1 MKVLAYTRVSTKKQ
15 QSLEAQKDAI
25 IHLAVREGIS
35 VDDIYFYSDTGSGS
49 NDKRTQYQTM
59 LRQLQDDSEVTTVL
73 VYRLNR
79 IGRNLKHTLEFLDV
93 CQNKRIKVISVSDG
107 IFDLSKAFDRFKL
120 QVISALA
127 EMELDNI
134 STFVRNGNLQKVRE
148 GQMISTNAPF
158 GYIYKDGRYIIH
170 EDEAKTVKFI
180 YERYIQGKGYK
191 AISKELQQSGT
202 LVPEYQ
208 VRNILLNTSYTG
220 VMKTPYGIELNGL
233 YRPIIS
239 QTTFNEAAS
248 IRNRKRIATH
258 QTKSQLKKF
267 LKCPCCGSTLTTHQV
282 KRNDKTH
289 YYYVC
294 RNHKKSAM
302 NYCPFVSING
312 KDIEDDVLQTV
323 RNFIMINQT
332 YKHIMQ
338 AINRI
343 RKDQIKMQSNSE
355 RLRTKLVEQLAEG
368 KISAVDFA
376 EQVNQKTKN
385 IKTIPN
391 IDNTKLTPIL
401 NKVSK
406 RLTLEEIKPYIEQ
419 IVINEQRELKAVYIK
434 DYPVNLVAVTQ
445 DNSTEKLKMEV

>member
-1 MKVLAYTRVSTKKQ
+1 MKVLSYTRVSTKKQ

-25 IHLAVREGIS
+25 IQLAIREGIS
-35 VDDIYFYSDTGSGS
+35 TDDITFYTDTGSGS

-59 LRQLQDDSEVTTVL
+59 LRQLQDDSDVTTVL

-134 STFVRNGNLQKVRE
+134 STFVKNGNLQKIRE

-158 GYIYKDGRYIIH
+158 GYIYQDGTYIIQ

-202 LVPEYQ
+202 LLPEYQ
-208 VRNILLNTSYTG
+208 VRNILLNPTYTG
-220 VMKTPYGIELNGL
+220 LMKTPYGIELKGL
-233 YRPIIS
+233 YMPIIS
-239 QTTFNEAAS
+239 QTTFKEAAS

-294 RNHKKSAM
+294 RNHKKTSM

-312 KDIEDDVLQTV
+312 RDIEDNVLQTIQSFLV
-323 RNFIMINQT
+323 GEKT
-332 YKHIMQ
+332 YKPIKQ
-338 AINRI
+338 VIERI

-355 RLRTKLVEQLAEG
+355 RLRAKLIDQLAEG
-368 KISAVDFA
+368 KISAGEF
-376 EQVNQKTKN
+376 EQQVNQKQEA
-385 IKTIPN
+385 IKAIPN
-391 IDNTKLTPIL
+391 INNNKLKPIL

-406 RLTLEEIKPYIEQ
+406 SLTLEEIKPYIDH
-419 IVINEQRELKAVYIK
+419 IVISEQRELKAVYIK
-434 DYPVNLVAVTQ
+434 DYPVNLVPITQ
-445 DNSTEKLKMEV
+445 DTSTEKLKMEV

>member
-1 MKVLAYTRVSTKKQ
+1 MKVLAYTRVSTTKQ

-25 IHLAVREGIS
+25 IQMAVREGIS
-35 VDDIYFYSDTGSGS
+35 VDDIGFYSDTGSGS

-59 LRQLQDDSEVTTVL
+59 LRQLQDDSEVKTVL

-191 AISKELQQSGT
+191 AISKELQQNGT
-202 LVPEYQ
+202 LIPEYQ
-208 VRNILLNTSYTG
+208 VRNILLNPSYTG

-239 QTTFNEAAS
+239 QTTFKEATS

-294 RNHKKSAM
+294 RNHKKTSM

-312 KDIEDDVLQTV
+312 RDIEDNVLQTIQSFLV
-323 RNFIMINQT
+323 SEKT
-332 YKHIMQ
+332 YKPIKQ
-338 AINRI
+338 AIERI
-343 RKDQIKMQSNSE
+343 RKEQIKMQSSSE

-376 EQVNQKTKN
+376 QQVNHKTKN

-406 RLTLEEIKPYIEQ
+406 SLTLEEIKPYIDQ
-419 IVINEQRELKAVYIK
+419 IVISEQRELKAVYIK
-434 DYPVNLVAVTQ
+434 DYPINLVAVTQ
-445 DNSTEKLKMEV
+445 DNSNENLKMEV

>member
-25 IHLAVREGIS
+25 IQLAVREGIS
-35 VDDIYFYSDTGSGS
+35 IDDINFYSETGSGS
-49 NDKRTQYQTM
+49 NDKRKQYQAM
-59 LRQLQDDSEVTTVL
+59 LEQLQDDSEVTTLL

-79 IGRNLKHTLEFLDV
+79 IGRNLKHTLEFLDI

-134 STFVRNGNLQKVRE
+134 STFVKNGNLQKIRE

-158 GYIYKDGRYIIH
+158 GYIYQDGTYIIQ
-170 EDEAKTVKFI
+170 EDEAKIVRFI
-180 YERYIQGKGYK
+180 YDRYIQGKGYK

-208 VRNILLNTSYTG
+208 VRNILLNPSYTG

-239 QTTFNEAAS
+239 QTTFKEAAS
-248 IRNRKRIATH
+248 IRNRKRIATQ

-294 RNHKKSAM
+294 RNHKKTSM
-302 NYCPFVSING
+302 DYCPFVSING
-312 KDIEDDVLQTV
+312 RDIEDNVLQTIQSFLV
-323 RNFIMINQT
+323 GEKT
-332 YKHIMQ
+332 YKPIKQ
-338 AINRI
+338 AIERI

-355 RLRTKLVEQLAEG
+355 KLRAKLVEQLAEG
-368 KISAVDFA
+368 KISADEFA
-376 EQVNQKTKN
+376 QQVNHKSETIKSIPKINSSKLTHILKN
-385 IKTIPN
+385 ISN
-391 IDNTKLTPIL
+391 
-401 NKVSK
+401 
-406 RLTLEEIKPYIEQ
+406 RLTLEEIKPYLDHIA
-419 IVINEQRELKAVYIK
+419 INECKELKAVYLK
-434 DYPVNLVAVTQ
+434 NYPVNLVSFTQ
-445 DNSTEKLKMEV
+445 NQSH

>member
-79 IGRNLKHTLEFLDV
+79 IGRNLKHTLEFLDI

-208 VRNILLNTSYTG
+208 VRNILLNPSYTG

-239 QTTFNEAAS
+239 QTTFKEAAS

-258 QTKSQLKKF
+258 QTKSQLKKL

-294 RNHKKSAM
+294 RNHKKTSM

-312 KDIEDDVLQTV
+312 KNIEENVLQTV
-323 RNFIMINQT
+323 QSFLMRNQT
-332 YKHIMQ
+332 HKFIKQ
-338 AINRI
+338 AIERI
-343 RKDQIKMQSNSE
+343 RKDQIKMHSNSE
-355 RLRTKLVEQLAEG
+355 RLRAKLIDQLAEG
-368 KISAVDFA
+368 KISAGEF
-376 EQVNQKTKN
+376 EQQVNQKQEA
-385 IKTIPN
+385 IKAIPN
-391 IDNTKLTPIL
+391 INNNKLKPIL

-406 RLTLEEIKPYIEQ
+406 SLTLEEIKPYIEQ
-419 IVINEQRELKAVYIK
+419 IVISEQRELKAIYIK

-445 DNSTEKLKMEV
+445 DKSTGKLKMEV

>member
-1 MKVLAYTRVSTKKQ
+1 MKVLAYTRVSTAKQ

-25 IHLAVREGIS
+25 IQTAVREGVSIEE
-35 VDDIYFYSDTGSGS
+35 ITFYSDTGSGS

-134 STFVRNGNLQKVRE
+134 STFVKNGNLQKIRE

-158 GYIYKDGRYIIH
+158 GYIYQEGTYIIQ
-170 EDEAKTVKFI
+170 EDEAKIVRFI
-180 YERYIQGKGYK
+180 YDRYIQGKGYK
-191 AISKELQQSGT
+191 AISKELQQSDT

-208 VRNILLNTSYTG
+208 VRNILLNPSYTG

-239 QTTFNEAAS
+239 QTTFKEAAS

-258 QTKSQLKKF
+258 QTKSQLKKL

-294 RNHKKSAM
+294 RNHKKTAM

-312 KDIEDDVLQTV
+312 KNIEENVLQTV
-323 RNFIMINQT
+323 QSFLMRNQT
-332 YKHIMQ
+332 HKFIKQ
-338 AINRI
+338 AIERI
-343 RKDQIKMQSNSE
+343 RKDQIKMQTKSE
-355 RLRTKLVEQLAEG
+355 KLRTKLVEQLAEG
-368 KISAVDFA
+368 KISADEFA
-376 EQVNQKTKN
+376 QQVNQKQEA
-385 IKTIPN
+385 IKPIPN
-391 IDNTKLTPIL
+391 IDHIKLTPIL
-401 NKVSK
+401 KKVCN
-406 RLTLEEIKPYIEQ
+406 RFTLEEIKPYIDQ
-419 IVINEQRELKAVYIK
+419 IVINEQRELKAIYIK

-445 DNSTEKLKMEV
+445 NTCTEKLKMEV